1 MKDYFDLWILAK
13 HSDFEGSILSTAIR
27 ATFEQRRTATP
38 SGVPIGLTD
47 EFTLD
52 AQKEKHWLAFRR
64 KNALDKTPLAAVVDD
79 LRSSLLP
86 VLSAGAAGGAHDPPS
101 AALTRGQTPCAC
113 RASPRSI
120 LWSARLAALTTAR
133 GAPVP
138 DGRRREPDGPVPA
151 PACQTSEIST
161 SFPR

>member
-27 ATFEQRRTATP
+27 ATFERRRTAIP

-52 AQKEKHWLAFRR
+52 AQKEKQWLAFRR

-86 VLSAGAAGGAHDPPS
+86 VLSAVAAGGAHDRPWR
-101 AALTRGQTPCAC
+101 AGTGWQTP
-113 RASPRSI
+113 
-120 LWSARLAALTTAR
+120 
-133 GAPVP
+133 
-138 DGRRREPDGPVPA
+138 
-151 PACQTSEIST
+151 
-161 SFPR
+161 